1 MHIIIAFQNR
11 PEMPAMERIYR
22 QIILCNKEL
31 ACEGNGKASLINI
44 DDYCASDMEAVGNQ
58 PKVLLPNDPMIS

>member
-1 MHIIIAFQNR
+1 MKKAHQNR

-31 ACEGNGKASLINI
+31 AGEGNGRAVLMNI
-44 DDYCASDMEAVGNQ
+44 DDYCAHNRHALSS
-58 PKVLLPNDPMIS
+58 LPL